1 MTTYSKPVIHGKD
14 AATIKRLGIGEGHKA
29 SKYHNVPTV
38 VDGLAFDSKAEAA
51 RYGELKM
58 LEQAG
63 QIANLQAHP
72 TFIIVDKDA
81 HGGFMRYEADFMY
94 RDWSADGVLVVEDVK
109 GGRATQTP
117 LWRLKWRL
125 VQARYPEHT
134 FKVVTR

>member
-1 MTTYSKPVIHGKD
+1 MRRNKFGAK
-14 AATIKRLGIGEGHKA
+14 KA
-29 SKYHNVPTV
+29 E
-38 VDGLAFDSKAEAA
+38 VDGIRFDSKAEAA

-58 LEQAG
+58 LEAAG

-72 TFIIVDKDA
+72 TFIIVDKDE

-94 RDWSADGVLVVEDVK
+94 MDWQGDIGEITVEDLK

-125 VQARYPEHT
+125 VQARYPNYT
-134 FKVVTR
+134 FKVVER